1 MTCERAWAQVV
12 WDTASDLWSFLNIYN
27 CKIERTKQI
36 INYQINVIYISNFLF
51 VRLPPELNFSMSNF
65 YEIDL
70 KSRHVFFR
78 LFFCCEGMNS
88 IAFLL
93 TQFHSPDFLFHFFL
107 VDENLFYSFF
117 SLPLPPSWVWIYLF
131 FSDLLVTFRLW
142 RSHVR
147 EGEKEKRERERESA
161 LAGVKKLSKSK
172 KKHPRVS

>member
-1 MTCERAWAQVV
+1 MTGQMLI
-12 WDTASDLWSFLNIYN
+12 DLINLSNGVITNQYGCLPHKTSVIY
-27 CKIERTKQI
+27 
-36 INYQINVIYISNFLF
+36 VIYISNFLF
-51 VRLPPELNFSMSNF
+51 VTLPPALNFSMSNF

-93 TQFHSPDFLFHFFL
+93 TQFHSPDFLF
-107 VDENLFYSFF
+107 YSFCWWKPF
-117 SLPLPPSWVWIYLF
+117 LFIFLSPPTPFVSL
-131 FSDLLVTFRLW
+131 DLLVFLDLLVSFRFW

>member
-1 MTCERAWAQVV
+1 MTGQMLI
-12 WDTASDLWSFLNIYN
+12 DLINLSNGVITNQYGCLPHKTSVIY
-27 CKIERTKQI
+27 
-36 INYQINVIYISNFLF
+36 VIYISNFLF
-51 VRLPPELNFSMSNF
+51 VTLPPALNFSMSNF

-117 SLPLPPSWVWIYLF
+117 SLPLPPS
-131 FSDLLVTFRLW
+131 
-142 RSHVR
+142 
-147 EGEKEKRERERESA
+147 
-161 LAGVKKLSKSK
+161 
-172 KKHPRVS
+172 